1 MRKLCILIFS
11 LAIFGEIA
19 AFNQPVTPA
28 NQLPAYYASI
38 DGESGKDLMDAIQQ
52 VAKLGYRTDDFRY
65 DSIWYA
71 FKHTDLRPDGYIW
84 EIYSTCVFEYEK
96 DRTSNTT
103 QTGECKGYNR
113 EHAICQ
119 SWFGEYDLQ
128 GKKMSSSKKNSPGS
142 DIFHIYPAS
151 YGMNS
156 RHGNRPY
163 GEVLNAANTSENGTK
178 YGTPVTTMSITNS
191 VAGPYVEG
199 KMTLSTNVLEPADE
213 YKGDIARSYFGTMVK
228 WAGEWV
234 FNLNENGRVLFDE
247 TIDAD
252 THYAAE
258 NNYGLTTFG
267 LAMLLKWHRQDPVS
281 QKEVDRNNGIQKT
294 QGNRNPF
301 IDYPYLV
308 EYIWGE
314 MSGEILEMD
323 ELLCSADELFELG
336 VSNGYLGEV
345 TDKQVDTVL
354 WLVGDM
360 QYEWS
365 LVNHGGRLKY
375 LPKAPASCSE
385 VSTRFMGWTD
395 MPIAGSV
402 HAAPEVLYTQAADF
416 PTVNGNVVYYAVFAE
431 EILSDMMGETITINK
446 SDSTDWTLQNLKHKQ
461 NKTDGAYWI
470 LAKDASITS
479 PVIDL
484 QALDSVSMN
493 IRSYQSRTTV
503 SISVDGEEIGSVMA
517 TTNTIQRYVWIVPEL
532 SGDKSLMFTGVNG
545 TASYGVGL
553 NEITLY
559 LGGVEAIYVNYLT
572 HCDDIS
578 SDISSTQMP
587 KQPIRKILSNGQLYI
602 QVNQQ
607 TYDSMGR
614 VVNR

>member
-1 MRKLCILIFS
+1 MKKISL
-11 LAIFGEIA
+11 LAISLLVLGQLL
-19 AFNQPVTPA
+19 AFNCPVTPA
-28 NQLPAYYASI
+28 NDLPEYYQSI
-38 DGESGKDLMDAIQQ
+38 DGTSGKELLDAIQQ
-52 VAKLGYRTDDFRY
+52 VAKLGYRTTDFRY
-65 DSIWYA
+65 DSVWLA
-71 FKHTDLRPDGYIW
+71 FKYTDLRPDGLVW
-84 EIYSTCVFEYEK
+84 EIYSDCQFEYEK
-96 DRTSNTT
+96 DRTSNTE

-113 EHAICQ
+113 EHAMCQ
-119 SWFGEYDLQ
+119 SWFSEYDLQ
-128 GKKMSSSKKNSPGS
+128 GNKMSSSKKNSPGS
-142 DIFHIYPAS
+142 DIFHIYPTS

-156 RHGNRPY
+156 RRGNRPY
-163 GEVLNAANTSENGTK
+163 GEVASAQFTSGNGTE
-178 YGTPVTTMSITNS
+178 YGAPVSSLSVENS
-191 VAGPYVEG
+191 VAGVYVEG
-199 KMTLSTNVLEPADE
+199 SINMSTNVLEPADE
-213 YKGDIARSYFGTMVK
+213 YKGDIARSSFGTMVK
-228 WAGEWV
+228 WAGEWA
-234 FNLNENGRVLFDE
+234 FNRVDLGRVIFDA

-252 THYAAE
+252 THYGPE
-258 NNYGLTTFG
+258 NNYGLTDYG
-267 LAMLLKWHRQDPVS
+267 LALLLTWHRQDPVS
-281 QKEVDRNNGIQKT
+281 QKEVDRNNGIQLT

-360 QYEWS
+360 QYELS

-395 MPIAGSV
+395 MPIAGSI

-470 LAKDASITS
+470 LAKDASIIS

-517 TTNTIQRYVWIVPEL
+517 TTNTIQRYVWIAPEL
-532 SGDKSLMFTGVNG
+532 SGNKPLTFTGIDA
-545 TASYGVGL
+545 TASYGVGV
-553 NEITLY
+553 NEISLY
-559 LGGVEAIYVNYLT
+559 MGGAEAIYVNYLT

>member
-1 MRKLCILIFS
+1 MKKIFVLIIS
-11 LAIFGEIA
+11 LGICYGLY
-19 AFNQPVTPA
+19 AFNKPVTPA
-28 NQLPAYYASI
+28 KDLPTYYKSI
-38 DGESGKDLMDAIQQ
+38 DGTSATALLGAIQQ
-52 VAKLGYRTDDFRY
+52 VAKKGYRTDDFRY
-65 DSIWYA
+65 DSVWLA
-71 FKHTDLRPDGYIW
+71 FKHTDIRPDGYIW
-84 EIYSTCVFEYEK
+84 EIYNDCDFVYEK
-96 DRTSNTT
+96 DRTSNTS

-113 EHAICQ
+113 EHVMCQ
-119 SWFGEYDLQ
+119 SWFGTTSLA
-128 GKKMSSSKKNSPGS
+128 GKEMSSSKKNSPGS

-163 GEVLNAANTSENGTK
+163 GEVLKADYTSANNTK
-178 YGTPVTTMSITNS
+178 YGTPVSTISVANT
-191 VAGPYVEG
+191 VAGPYIEG
-199 KMTLSTNVLEPADE
+199 QITLKTNVLEPADE
-213 YKGDIARSYFGTMVK
+213 YKGDFARSCFGTMVK
-228 WAGEWV
+228 WAGEWA
-234 FNLNENGRVLFDE
+234 FNRVDLGRVIFDA

-252 THYAAE
+252 THYGPE
-258 NNYGLTTFG
+258 NNYGLTDYG
-267 LAMLLKWHRQDPVS
+267 LALLLTWHRQDPVS
-281 QKEVDRNNGIQKT
+281 QKEVDRNNGIQLT

-354 WLVGDM
+354 WMVGDM
-360 QYEWS
+360 QYECS

-402 HAAPEVLYTQAADF
+402 HAAPDVLYTQAADF

-431 EILSDMMGETITINK
+431 EIQTDMTGETITINK
-446 SDSTDWTLQNLKHKQ
+446 SDSTDWTLQHLKHKQ

-470 LAKDASITS
+470 LAKDASIIS

-517 TTNTIQRYVWIVPEL
+517 TTNTIQRYVWIAPEL

-559 LGGVEAIYVNYLT
+559 LGGAEAIYVNYLT
-572 HCDDIS
+572 HCDDIP
-578 SDISSTQMP
+578 SDIASTQMP